1 MMIAFYIAA
10 AIASISSLIV
20 VTRKNALVAL
30 LYMIVSLASLSF
42 IFYLLGSPFVAVLE
56 IVIYA
61 GAIMVLFVFVIMM
74 LNLGRESVKQEKTWM
89 TSKTWLGPSILSAIL
104 LVELIWVLTIS
115 GGEATAFQ
123 NSTPKDVGIELFG
136 PYIIATELA
145 AMLLIAGIIGAYHL
159 GKKRN
164 IIYHRFT
171 KGDS

>member
-1 MMIAFYIAA
+1 MIAFYIAA

-42 IFYLLGSPFVAVLE
+42 IFYLLGSPFIAVLE

-74 LNLGRESVKQEKTWM
+74 LNLGRESVKQEKEWM
-89 TSKTWLGPSILSAIL
+89 TGKTWIGPSILSVIL
-104 LVELIWVLTIS
+104 LVELIWVLATS
-115 GGEATAFQ
+115 AGEAMAFE
-123 NSTPKDVGIELFG
+123 STTPKDVGIELFG

-164 IIYHRFT
+164 IIHHRFT